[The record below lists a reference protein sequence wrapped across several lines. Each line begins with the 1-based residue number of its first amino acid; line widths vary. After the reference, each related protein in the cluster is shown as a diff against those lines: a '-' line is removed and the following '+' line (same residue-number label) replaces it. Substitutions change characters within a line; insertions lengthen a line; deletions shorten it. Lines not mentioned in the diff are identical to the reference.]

1 LSWAE
6 LKAFLAWAPE
16 GSAVRR
22 LDDPLAEYKAPQN
35 QLLMNTID
43 TLAWANWQ
51 RARRKTAPKPRPV
64 IDQLKEA
71 VERQRR
77 AKNGPKNAAELQ
89 NTRAELARRRKLQ
102 RQNKP

>member
-1 LSWAE
+1 M
-6 LKAFLAWAPE
+6 
-16 GSAVRR
+16 RR
-22 LDDPLAEYKAPQN
+22 LDDPLAEYKAPKN